1 MYILSICL
9 FVYFYI
15 LHDLQSIRFCN
26 HIFSHIYI
34 FFLHHSTPSPRKIK
48 YQVDGKQKYISS
60 VMEKMETSL
69 IRNSF

>member
-15 LHDLQSIRFCN
+15 LHNLQSIRFV
-26 HIFSHIYI
+26 II

-60 VMEKMETSL
+60 VLFLYILLWTFL
-69 IRNSF
+69 TCWQYLPN